1 MLLLSLPLQ
10 EFKET
15 NGRQPLDLI
24 VGIRKTNNIPTLTG
38 MVKAK
43 KVKHPGR
50 GKVGNINIAGY
61 GRCRE
66 TLGT

>member
-15 NGRQPLDLI
+15 KGRQPLNLI
-24 VGIRKTNNIPTLTG
+24 VAIRKINNIPTLTG

-43 KVKHPGR
+43 KVYHPGM
-50 GKVGNINIAGY
+50 G
-61 GRCRE
+61 
-66 TLGT
+66 